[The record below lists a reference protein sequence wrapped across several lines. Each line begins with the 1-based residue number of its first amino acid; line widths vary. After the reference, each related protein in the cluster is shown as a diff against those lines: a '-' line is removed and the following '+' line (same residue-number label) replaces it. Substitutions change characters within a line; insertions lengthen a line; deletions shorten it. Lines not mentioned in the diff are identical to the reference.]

1 MLMEKIESVIKRMRW
16 KAHFYLKKDT
26 SNIACTNYGFK
37 TRNYPPLCKE
47 LQNFEKDF
55 LDTIKLIKFWI
66 VKYNF
71 HRKLKEDISNI
82 KSSPD
87 VYAFADKTTTSI
99 NYLHKIIKSY
109 YMALSPNPIKHH
121 QRVWRNL
128 LTWKPRKL
136 LQELNQMTE
145 YNIWPKGPASI
156 TLKDHKNN
164 FRSADPCRLINTCK
178 SEIGKISKLILENIN
193 RNLVKLLQ
201 LNQWRNPESVIKW
214 FYSIENKSQCKF
226 VQLDIAEFYPSISEE
241 I

>member
-26 SNIACTNYGFK
+26 SNIAYINYGFK

-87 VYAFADKTTTSI
+87 VYAFADKTTNIYKLPPQDYKKLLHGIITKSYKTPPTCLEKSI
-99 NYLHKIIKSY
+99 NLEAKEIATGIK
-109 YMALSPNPIKHH
+109 
-121 QRVWRNL
+121 
-128 LTWKPRKL
+128 
-136 LQELNQMTE
+136 
-145 YNIWPKGPASI
+145 
-156 TLKDHKNN
+156 
-164 FRSADPCRLINTCK
+164 
-178 SEIGKISKLILENIN
+178 
-193 RNLVKLLQ
+193 
-201 LNQWRNPESVIKW
+201 
-214 FYSIENKSQCKF
+214 
-226 VQLDIAEFYPSISEE
+226 LDDRI
-241 I
+241 